1 MRKFHQTLRKRLSKS
16 EINNLYLIK
25 NPRSESGDF
34 YLANFQV
41 YKFGIVRFRLASS
54 SLIRLVNLRAFV
66 A

>member
-1 MRKFHQTLRKRLSKS
+1 MRKFRQTLHKRLSKS

-25 NPRSESGDF
+25 NPRGESGDF
-34 YLANFQV
+34 CLAKFRV

-54 SLIRLVNLRAFV
+54 SLISLANFRAFV